1 MKICKEH
8 GAAIVLEL
16 EERDLDLKL
25 YEEFEA
31 YRNPWQPNPKSYV
44 VYFEGSHIY
53 DSYDK
58 NDDDVIVAM
67 EEISSP
73 KYEGEG
79 LFDFWGNNEDETAS
93 HAKNNME
100 IVNPKE
106 QPMDNISGYIM
117 EGIISLQN

>member
-1 MKICKEH
+1 
-8 GAAIVLEL
+8 
-16 EERDLDLKL
+16 
-25 YEEFEA
+25 
-31 YRNPWQPNPKSYV
+31 

-53 DSYDK
+53 DSDDE
-58 NDDDVIVAM
+58 NDDDVIAVM

-79 LFDFWGNNEDETAS
+79 LLDFWGNGEDETAS
-93 HAKNNME
+93 HTENKME
-100 IVNPKE
+100 IANPKE